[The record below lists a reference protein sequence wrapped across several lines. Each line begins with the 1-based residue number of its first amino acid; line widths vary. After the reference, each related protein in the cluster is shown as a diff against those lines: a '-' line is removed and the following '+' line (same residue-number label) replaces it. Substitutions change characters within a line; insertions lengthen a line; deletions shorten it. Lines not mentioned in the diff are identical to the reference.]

1 MEKKDVTKSGAKKT
15 PVTVTRGSGNQFLSQ
30 KLHWIEGTFKKGNMV
45 SLPEILPSKFV
56 ETRAFNGYTVG
67 SLFEDGRI
75 LMTNPERP
83 EMGAHLLW
91 VGDACDNCP
100 IDPKNLVNHL
110 LNAKFAFTR
119 LDMAIDCIGFNLRP
133 EKATHEIE
141 NGRCKTRAKKAPR
154 QDDALET
161 GYTQY
166 VGKKTSEIFLKLY
179 DKAAEMGTNEDHTR
193 IELTARHARADHA
206 ARQIVSGVDFRQ
218 MVVAFANF
226 PDWREWQAIMDVVPV
241 KLPAERKETN
251 TERWLL
257 DACAPALAR
266 VIFFASNTEFYE
278 KFKDAV
284 MTNLEDLS
292 NGRRTVH

>member
-1 MEKKDVTKSGAKKT
+1 MT
-15 PVTVTRGSGNQFLSQ
+15 PVPVTRGSGNQFLSQ
-30 KLHWIEGTFKKGNMV
+30 KLHWIEGTFKGRNVV

-67 SLFEDGRI
+67 SLYEDGRI

-83 EMGAHLLW
+83 EMGAHLQW
-91 VGDACDNCP
+91 SGDACDNCP

-119 LDMAIDCIGFNLRP
+119 LDMAIDVVGFNLRP
-133 EKATHEIE
+133 EKATEEIDAK
-141 NGRCKTRAKKAPR
+141 RIKTRAKSAPR
-154 QDDALET
+154 QDDALQS

-179 DKAAEMGTNEDHTR
+179 DKAAEMGVDADHCR

-218 MVVAFANF
+218 MVKAYADF
-226 PDWREWQAIMDVVPV
+226 PDWREWKEIMDVIPV
-241 KLPAERKETN
+241 KLPAERHETS

-257 DACAPALAR
+257 GACAPALAR

-284 MTNLEDLS
+284 MMHLEQLS
-292 NGRRTVH
+292 NGTKTVH

>member
-1 MEKKDVTKSGAKKT
+1 MNTDTKKT
-15 PVTVTRGSGNQFLSQ
+15 PVPVTRGSGNQFLSQ
-30 KLHWIEGTFKKGNMV
+30 KLHWIEGTFKGRNMV
-45 SLPEILPSKFV
+45 SLPQTLPSKFV

-91 VGDACDNCP
+91 SGDACDNCP
-100 IDPKNLVNHL
+100 IDHKTLINHL
-110 LNAKFAFTR
+110 ISANFSFTR
-119 LDMAIDCIGFNLRP
+119 LDMAIDAIGFNLRP
-133 EKATHEIE
+133 ERATEEIDK
-141 NGRCKTRAKKAPR
+141 NRCKTRAKSAPR
-154 QDDALET
+154 QDDAIKT

-179 DKAAEMGTNEDHTR
+179 DKAAEMGIDADHCR
-193 IELTARHARADHA
+193 IELTARHTRANSA
-206 ARQIVSGVDFRQ
+206 ARQIVSGVDFRA
-218 MVVAFANF
+218 MVIAFADF
-226 PDWREWQAIMDVVPV
+226 PMWREWQEIMDVIPV
-241 KLPAERKETN
+241 KLPAERHETN

-266 VIFFASNTEFYE
+266 VIYFASSTEFYE

-284 MTNLEDLS
+284 MMNLEELS
-292 NGRRTVH
+292 NGIRTVH

>member
-1 MEKKDVTKSGAKKT
+1 MT

-45 SLPEILPSKFV
+45 SLPQTLPSKFV

-67 SLFEDGRI
+67 SLYGDGRI

-91 VGDACDNCP
+91 QGQACDDCP
-100 IDPKNLVNHL
+100 IDHKKLVNHL
-110 LNAKFAFTR
+110 LSANFSFSR
-119 LDMAIDCIGFNLRP
+119 IDMAIDCIGFNLRP
-133 EKATHEIE
+133 ERATEEIDQK
-141 NGRCKTRAKKAPR
+141 RCKTRAKSAPR
-154 QDDALET
+154 QDDAIKT

-179 DKAAEMGTNEDHTR
+179 DKAAEMGTDEDHTR
-193 IELTARHARADHA
+193 VELTARHARADYA

-218 MVVAFANF
+218 MVVAFADF
-226 PDWREWQAIMDVVPV
+226 PHWREWQEIMDVVPV
-241 KLPAERKETN
+241 KLPAERPETN

-266 VIFFASNTEFYE
+266 VIYFASNTEFYE

-284 MTNLEDLS
+284 MINLEQLS
-292 NGRRTVH
+292 NGERAVH